1 MSSLSR
7 PLSFS
12 AGVKSLKTHLRQLDR
27 QYSMVMDFKFSEDSD
42 RGDGFCNNSAA
53 SSRVVYVGP
62 AETYQLLGELLPSST
77 E

>member
-7 PLSFS
+7 PLLSS
-12 AGVKSLKTHLRQLDR
+12 AGYKSLKHISDNR

-42 RGDGFCNNSAA
+42 GGDGFCNNSAA

-62 AETYQLLGELLPSST
+62 AETYQLLGELLPSSS

>member
-7 PLSFS
+7 PLLSS
-12 AGVKSLKTHLRQLDR
+12 AGYKSLKHISDNR
-27 QYSMVMDFKFSEDSD
+27 QYSMVMDLKFSEDSD

-62 AETYQLLGELLPSST
+62 AETYQLLGELLPSSS

>member
-1 MSSLSR
+1 
-7 PLSFS
+7 
-12 AGVKSLKTHLRQLDR
+12 
-27 QYSMVMDFKFSEDSD
+27 MVMDFKFGEDSD

-62 AETYQLLGELLPSST
+62 AETYQLLGELLPSSS